1 LKARRFLSHGRRAFA
16 LFIEID
22 PSSNKDPMSS
32 RAVTLDNLSLCL
44 DTLREILDQMQPD
57 VHLETSL
64 KAVLQALSHNL
75 GYVRNFLAI
84 YDSETRSLKLSLT
97 HGPQKPSQVS
107 YGEGQGVTGQ
117 VLSKGEAII
126 VPVIGEHP
134 DFLNWA
140 FGRGK
145 EEMDTLAFICV
156 PVVQEG
162 GENKEREILGVLS
175 VDLPTA
181 PMQVLQTHCRFLE
194 VVARIIAH
202 RVARLQEDMARQQ
215 HFLEQGLA
223 VYDPGFSPKNIVHAS
238 KSMRLVLQ
246 QISQVA
252 PSRATVLLRGESG
265 TGKELL
271 AEAIHTASPRAG
283 QPLIRL
289 NCAALP
295 AELVES
301 ELFGHEKGAFTGAVQ
316 SKKGRFELAHQGT
329 LFLDEIG
336 ELSLD
341 AQAKVLRA
349 IQEKEIQ
356 RLGSEQT
363 IIVDTRLVCATNRPL
378 EDLIAA
384 GQFREDLFYRIN
396 VFPIYVQPLRE
407 RREDILPM
415 AEHFLSAYAKE
426 YGKEIKRISTPALDL
441 LTQYHWPGN
450 ARELRNCLERAVLL
464 CTEEV
469 IRTYHLPPTLQTA
482 ESSATD
488 MDLSFGEAVAK
499 FEQEIIVDA
508 LKKARGNMLQA
519 ARELRISY
527 RIVNYKIKKYGI
539 DPKKFATRLANK

>member
-1 LKARRFLSHGRRAFA
+1 M
-16 LFIEID
+16 
-22 PSSNKDPMSS
+22 PS

-44 DTLREILDQMQPD
+44 DTLKEILDQMQPD

-64 KAVLQALSHNL
+64 KAVLQVLSHNL

-117 VLSKGEAII
+117 VLAKGEAII
-126 VPVIGEHP
+126 VPVISEHP
-134 DFLNWA
+134 EFLNWA

-145 EEMDTLAFICV
+145 EEMEALSFVCV
-156 PVVQEG
+156 PVVQ
-162 GENKEREILGVLS
+162 GESEDKGKEILGVLS

-181 PMQVLQTHCRFLE
+181 SMEVLRTHCRFLE

-215 HFLEQGLA
+215 HLMEQGLA

-301 ELFGHEKGAFTGAVQ
+301 ELFGHERGAFTGAVQ

-415 AEHFLSAYAKE
+415 AEHFLHAFAKE
-426 YGKEIKRISTPALDL
+426 YGKQIKRISTPAVDL

-450 ARELRNCLERAVLL
+450 GRELRNCLERAVLL

-488 MDLSFGEAVAK
+488 TDLSFGEAVAK
-499 FEQEIIVDA
+499 FEQEILVDA

-527 RIVNYKIKKYGI
+527 RIVNYKIKKYGL
-539 DPKKFATRLANK
+539 DPKKFATKFAGK